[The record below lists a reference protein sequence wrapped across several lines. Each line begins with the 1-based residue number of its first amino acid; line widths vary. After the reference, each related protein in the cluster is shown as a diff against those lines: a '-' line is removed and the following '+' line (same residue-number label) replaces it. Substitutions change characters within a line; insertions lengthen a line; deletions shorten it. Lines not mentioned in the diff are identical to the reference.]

1 MELSEL
7 INLFQACI
15 KFGSVYMVFLLFF
28 LLLTELFFII
38 VFIRELIHR
47 YKKVLTDCSL
57 QVRINKDLEGSTKKR
72 FYKRIKYLFDQL
84 YLPNK
89 FSVSILII
97 VTIVMYGL
105 GHFEI
110 PRAILIDNPFIRVI
124 LEQNDFQN
132 FIAIVA
138 GIGTIIFALIIFI
151 AESLRDDSD
160 RARVLLKESLLY
172 PLTFFGIAEL
182 LMFLWLDVTYLIVI
196 PIFLLAV
203 FAVFSISRMI
213 RIMLNRSLF
222 LKKEQM
228 LFRDR
233 VKQNI
238 DKALRLRVG
247 NNIYLKKLEEDQFNV
262 DFSMFDEDKDG
273 YRLISLSEVG
283 VITDINLC
291 ALDMLFDKLEEL
303 ANKKNLSLKTKE
315 NGRSVNENSLR
326 VDSNFSET
334 ETQLQ
339 TPIKGYILKKLGD
352 ELTGERQH
360 ALIIPKHLIELSNDE
375 KEVTKLT
382 RAVFVVTD
390 KPEESLS
397 EQLRSELNRK
407 KDAAIDALRN
417 GKTGALEEIADL
429 YVSVVVSFLEIIKEV
444 GGGFSQKDARK
455 ERGAIIGGWDE
466 VRWVSKDLYW
476 LLEEAVKTEN
486 REAISTLSHVP
497 IAISIRAIHFSD
509 HFVFQEFVQ
518 FQTALYRL
526 SKNVKNP
533 SISNFLID
541 RSWRYLKEMAD
552 FYIGAELESNRPSKE
567 MENFRDF
574 GVDIMQIFQALLKNS
589 FTRKDTKSY
598 ELFAEATN
606 KLFEHFN
613 PSEKHPSVRTL
624 ELFLKN
630 DKLESDKKVEYLSKL
645 SKQRVLEGM
654 EEDIR
659 SRKKELFFGISG
671 WILNKHIETDF
682 NDGYLQKFW
691 AITKRYL
698 PKELKDLLDVYERTH
713 GFDTED
719 FWGWDWWE
727 MEGQPEG
734 VANSIDVSGKFDWT
748 FCVRSLELISELSR
762 EQILATKI
770 DPKRDLVYLIE
781 KEDSAVKS
789 RLNQIV
795 QYKDKWIKLIP
806 EKSFDK
812 IDDLKDLLNTV
823 VSEVEKN
830 EQDILINSRL
840 DESKVGDFYRDFR
853 EAFFKSSSI
862 RAVFRLRKK
871 YIELKKNNK
880 KKISQWGFNQIA
892 DKEAFIKDWHVG
904 YPDWGKHYGEE
915 LGSAEDQRIFNE
927 ISKELPAIN
936 PIEADISEKVVKAI
950 TVLKRK
956 GYRPSVIFTSAY
968 PGNFDRNKH
977 GNGEFVP
984 HYQIDNIKLKAVN
997 GFIGVFKYYKKEI
1010 PVFEV
1015 RAKTKEQTE
1024 EICVI
1029 DLDKFGKLIQH
1040 QPYIKIKDKKFK
1052 KDIFIFRI
1060 IDLNEDVDLNQS
1072 ILSKKPDWLIKRE
1085 RPDEYLKQKVVTN
1098 ILERL
1103 ELRVV
1108 DKKAGLKL
1116 VIPEESLY

>member
-7 INLFQACI
+7 IYLFQACI
-15 KFGSVYMVFLLFF
+15 KFGNVNMVFLLFF
-28 LLLTELFFII
+28 LLLTELYLFILF
-38 VFIRELIHR
+38 VRELVHR

-72 FYKRIKYLFDQL
+72 FCKRIKFLLDQL

-89 FSVSILII
+89 FSITILIL
-97 VTIVMYGL
+97 VTIVMYVL
-105 GHFEI
+105 GHLKI
-110 PRAILIDNPFIRVI
+110 PNAILIDNPFFRVI

-132 FIAIVA
+132 FVAIVA

-151 AESLRDDSD
+151 AESLRDDSE

-172 PLTFFGIAEL
+172 PLTFFGITEL
-182 LMFLWLDVTYLIVI
+182 LIFLWLDVTYLSVI
-196 PIFLLAV
+196 SIFLLAG
-203 FAVFSISRMI
+203 FAIFSISRMI
-213 RIMLNRSLF
+213 RVLLNRSLF
-222 LKKEQM
+222 LKKEHA

-233 VKQNI
+233 VKQSI

-247 NNIYLKKLEEDQFNV
+247 NNIYLKKLEEDQFNI
-262 DFSMFDEDKDG
+262 DFSMFDEDKEG
-273 YRLISLSEVG
+273 YSLISLSEVG

-291 ALDMLFDKLEEL
+291 ALDKLFDKLEEL
-303 ANKKNLSLKTKE
+303 ANIKNLSLKIKE
-315 NGRSVNENSLR
+315 SGRSVDGSSLR

-334 ETQLQ
+334 ETKLQ

-352 ELTGERQH
+352 ELSGERQH
-360 ALIIPKHLIELSNDE
+360 ALVIPKPLLELSNAE
-375 KEVTKLT
+375 KEVTRLT
-382 RAVFVVTD
+382 RAVFVVAD

-397 EQLRSELNRK
+397 EQLRSELNSK
-407 KDAAIDALRN
+407 KDTAIDALRN
-417 GKTGALEEIADL
+417 GKVGTLEEIADL
-429 YVSVVVSFLEIIKEV
+429 YVSVVVSFLETIKEV

-455 ERGAIIGGWDE
+455 ERGSIIGGWDE

-486 REAISTLSHVP
+486 SEAISTLSHVP
-497 IAISIRAIHFSD
+497 IAICIRAIHFSD

-526 SKNVKNP
+526 SKNVKSS
-533 SISNFLID
+533 SIKNFLID

-552 FYIGAELESNRPSKE
+552 FYIGAELESNKPSIE
-567 MENFRDF
+567 LENFRDF
-574 GVDIMQIFQALLKNS
+574 GVDIMLIFQALLKNS
-589 FTRKDTKSY
+589 FARNDPKSY

-630 DKLESDKKVEYLSKL
+630 DKLESDKKVEYALKL
-645 SKQRVLEGM
+645 SKQIVLEGM
-654 EEDIR
+654 EEDID

-682 NDGYLQKFW
+682 NDDYLQKFW
-691 AITKRYL
+691 TITKRYL
-698 PKELKDLLDVYERTH
+698 PKELKDLLEVYQRTH

-734 VANSIDVSGKFDWT
+734 VANSIDINGKFDWT
-748 FCVRSLELISELSR
+748 FCVRSLELISGLSR

-789 RLNQIV
+789 RLNQIL
-795 QYKDKWIKLIP
+795 QNKDKWIKLIP
-806 EKSFDK
+806 ENSFDK
-812 IDDLKDLLNTV
+812 IVDLKDLLNTV
-823 VSEVEKN
+823 VSDVEYK

-840 DESKVGDFYRDFR
+840 DDTKIDDFYRDFR
-853 EAFFKSSSI
+853 VAFFKSSGI
-862 RAVFRLRKK
+862 RTVFRLRKK
-871 YIELKKNNK
+871 YIELKRNNNR
-880 KKISQWGFNQIA
+880 KISQWGFNQIA
-892 DKEAFIKDWHVG
+892 DKEAFVKDWHVG

-915 LGSAEDQRIFNE
+915 LGSAEDQRIFGE
-927 ISKELPAIN
+927 ISKQLTTFNPNEVDIN
-936 PIEADISEKVVKAI
+936 EKLVKAI
-950 TVLKRK
+950 TALKRK
-956 GYRPSVIFTSAY
+956 GYRPSIILTTAY
-968 PGNFDRNKH
+968 PSNFDRGER

-984 HYQIDNIKLKAVN
+984 HYQTDNKFNGVD

-1040 QPYIKIKDKKFK
+1040 QPYLKITDKKFK

-1060 IDLNEDVDLNQS
+1060 IDLNEDTNLNQS
-1072 ILSKKPDWLIKRE
+1072 ILNKKPDWLMKRE
-1085 RPDEYLKQKVVTN
+1085 RPGEYLKQKVVTN

-1108 DKKAGLKL
+1108 DKRAGLKL
-1116 VIPEESLY
+1116 VLPEESLY